1 MLSSSFRNSASG
13 DVAGPLLGFFLAF
26 ALALGLN
33 GGASE
38 LRGVFG
44 AGVDAEASGRTESK
58 TLVELTGLRRFDGRG
73 SPYLGHKEEFS

>member
-1 MLSSSFRNSASG
+1 MISTASG

-44 AGVDAEASGRTESK
+44 VGVDAEASGRTESK
-58 TLVELTGLRRFDGRG
+58 TLVELTGLRRFDGSGLLYLSNRG
-73 SPYLGHKEEFS
+73 RF